1 MADKNTDRV
10 SQEVENLIE
19 PLTSSLGLELVQVVY
34 RRETEGWVLRILVDR
49 QNGSVNIDDCR
60 QLSHELSDLLDV
72 EDPIPTAYR
81 LEVSSPGL
89 DRPLVKLSDFDR
101 FSGQQVKLKT
111 KRMVHDRKSFSC
123 TLVGVSEQQVV
134 LEVNGERIEIDH
146 ASIAAANLV
155 PQIEGFPSRR
165 GD

>member
-1 MADKNTDRV
+1 MADRKTDRV

-34 RRETEGWVLRILVDR
+34 RREADGWILRILIDR
-49 QNGSVNIDDCR
+49 QQGSVNVEDCK

-111 KRMVHDRKSFSC
+111 KCMVHDRKKFSG
-123 TLVGVSEQQVV
+123 TLVGVSDQQVV
-134 LEVNGERIEIDH
+134 LEVDGKRIEIDH